1 MILTKNSLR
10 YRTGILSTLLL
21 MLPLLG
27 ACSEVKRIYEER
39 TMSVYE
45 SETFNWGVQVGLSSM
60 IITKGEEADNYLKD
74 AQGQLLRRWF
84 GYSNDLWGGGT
95 PMGGVEE
102 DNRLPKYLGVKYYEV
117 VENKFYKLT
126 DAVLPQQ
133 RIYDL
138 FRQKKVEDFSGKVKP
153 KYNQIKISILP
164 KGLVWVFVDGLADVR
179 EVGLYQAKELFGMT
193 VAQFNQFEGINGQK
207 LGISLTEQDWGRNEQ
222 IAYYRPELITKL
234 QSGWAPNSEYYL
246 NTARIRYPYQFSLSG
261 NGRLT
266 EFRATYGN
274 FERSTVLPFSIEEEQ
289 KRLKA
294 VPSSM
299 KLYFNDKA
307 GIRHAIRV
315 NLYEKN
321 TFWGEPDLS
330 AIQKTF
336 AKFFPNRKADDWLN
350 ISDQPLHDDEYATL
364 EFHVNDDLS
373 DITAFLIKGSQKEEI
388 QLYRDDN
395 GSKLKTLQPHAYWE
409 EKPTP
414 SLEIIDRYLK
424 GPQSSLRTKVRIGEV
439 CPETG
444 YWSCDYLSSADG
456 LFMRAGDRMPGQS
469 AVARGDI
476 PADTLWTLI
485 KLGA

>member
-27 ACSEVKRIYEER
+27 ACSEVKRIYEEH
-39 TMSVYE
+39 TMPEYE
-45 SETFNWGVQVGLSSM
+45 TAQLKWGIQTSISRM
-60 IITKGEEADNYLKD
+60 AIAKGEEADNYFKD
-74 AQGQLLRRWF
+74 AQGNLLRRWY
-84 GYSNDLWGGGT
+84 GYGRGGT
-95 PMGGVEE
+95 PMGGSE
-102 DNRLPKYLGVKYYEV
+102 DEGRLPKYFGVKYYEV

-138 FRQKKVEDFSGKVKP
+138 FREKTVEDFSGKVISR
-153 KYNQIKISILP
+153 YDQIQVSLLP
-164 KGLVWVFVDGLADVR
+164 QGVVWIFADGLGNRR
-179 EVGLYQAKELFGMT
+179 ELGLYQTKEMSDMT
-193 VAQFNQFEGINGQK
+193 VERFNLSEGMY
-207 LGISLTEQDWGRNEQ
+207 GRPLSTPLESRDEDLSFYTPYLLEPLKSSWMPSAN
-222 IAYYRPELITKL
+222 YYV
-234 QSGWAPNSEYYL
+234 
-246 NTARIRYPYQFSLSG
+246 NTARIRYPYRFDMSG
-261 NGRLT
+261 NGVLT
-266 EFRATYGN
+266 EFAVWYGN
-274 FERSTVLPFSIEEEQ
+274 MERSAVLPYLVNEEQ
-289 KRLKA
+289 KRLKV
-294 VPSSM
+294 VPQDM
-299 KLYFNDKA
+299 TVYFNDKA
-307 GIRHAIRV
+307 GVRHSIHF
-315 NLYEKN
+315 NFYEQN